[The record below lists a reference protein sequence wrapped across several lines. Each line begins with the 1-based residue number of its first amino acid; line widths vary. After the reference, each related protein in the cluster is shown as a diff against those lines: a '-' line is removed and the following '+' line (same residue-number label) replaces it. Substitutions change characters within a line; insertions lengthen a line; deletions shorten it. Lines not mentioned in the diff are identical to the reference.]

1 MNNHNQGGYVPSPNP
16 YDLPL
21 SIILE
26 KVLEFKRAQL
36 QAAKNQV
43 EQLTR
48 EIDQLEHKDE

>member
-48 EIDQLEHKDE
+48 EINQLEHKDE